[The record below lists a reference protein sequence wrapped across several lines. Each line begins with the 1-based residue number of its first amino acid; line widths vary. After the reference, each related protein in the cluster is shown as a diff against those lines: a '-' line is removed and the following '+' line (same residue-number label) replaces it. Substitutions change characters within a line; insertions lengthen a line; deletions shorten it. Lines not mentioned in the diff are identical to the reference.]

1 MRRGYFKSFGF
12 RLNLWYGAVF
22 SVTTGILLFLFY
34 WLLEQAVLQKDV
46 QALQMQIRD
55 YSRLYRDQGL
65 PGLDRWIQ
73 ERKAAGE
80 LQSFFVRITTSEG
93 REVFLAAS
101 ENWLKSESFQW
112 GSLVFKARELLRI
125 PESEEKDLI
134 LMESEFWNGQRLMVG
149 RRTDNQ
155 ELWLKPFRKIFIG
168 GMVPVVLMGFVGGGF
183 LVKRSL
189 DPLRRI
195 SATVQTIIDTGKLD
209 RRVDL
214 PRTEGELT
222 QLARQFNQM
231 LEQNQH
237 LINSMRE
244 SLDNVAHDLR
254 TPLTRL
260 RNAAEAA
267 LHDPQVSEGVAS
279 EALADCIEES
289 EKLLTML
296 QSLMSIAEAEAGVM
310 KLNRVST
317 DMGELL
323 QEASDLYEQ
332 VAEDKAIVIQLDI
345 KPRVIAMVDPHHLR
359 LVLAN
364 LLDNA
369 IKYSEEGS
377 RVLLGVEPQGD
388 EVLVKVSDQGVGILP
403 SDLGKIW
410 DRLYRADKSR
420 SQRGLGL
427 GLSLVKAIVEAHH
440 GRVEVSSQPNRGSVF
455 KVYLPTY
462 LPAGLN
468 PSGELKD

>member
-1 MRRGYFKSFGF
+1 
-12 RLNLWYGAVF
+12 
-22 SVTTGILLFLFY
+22 
-34 WLLEQAVLQKDV
+34 
-46 QALQMQIRD
+46 
-55 YSRLYRDQGL
+55 
-65 PGLDRWIQ
+65 
-73 ERKAAGE
+73 
-80 LQSFFVRITTSEG
+80 
-93 REVFLAAS
+93 
-101 ENWLKSESFQW
+101 
-112 GSLVFKARELLRI
+112 
-125 PESEEKDLI
+125 
-134 LMESEFWNGQRLMVG
+134 
-149 RRTDNQ
+149 
-155 ELWLKPFRKIFIG
+155 
-168 GMVPVVLMGFVGGGF
+168 
-183 LVKRSL
+183 
-189 DPLRRI
+189 
-195 SATVQTIIDTGKLD
+195 
-209 RRVDL
+209 
-214 PRTEGELT
+214 
-222 QLARQFNQM
+222 
-231 LEQNQH
+231 
-237 LINSMRE
+237 
-244 SLDNVAHDLR
+244 
-254 TPLTRL
+254 
-260 RNAAEAA
+260 
-267 LHDPQVSEGVAS
+267 VAS

>member
-1 MRRGYFKSFGF
+1 
-12 RLNLWYGAVF
+12 
-22 SVTTGILLFLFY
+22 
-34 WLLEQAVLQKDV
+34 
-46 QALQMQIRD
+46 
-55 YSRLYRDQGL
+55 
-65 PGLDRWIQ
+65 
-73 ERKAAGE
+73 
-80 LQSFFVRITTSEG
+80 
-93 REVFLAAS
+93 
-101 ENWLKSESFQW
+101 
-112 GSLVFKARELLRI
+112 
-125 PESEEKDLI
+125 
-134 LMESEFWNGQRLMVG
+134 
-149 RRTDNQ
+149 
-155 ELWLKPFRKIFIG
+155 
-168 GMVPVVLMGFVGGGF
+168 
-183 LVKRSL
+183 
-189 DPLRRI
+189 
-195 SATVQTIIDTGKLD
+195 
-209 RRVDL
+209 
-214 PRTEGELT
+214 
-222 QLARQFNQM
+222 
-231 LEQNQH
+231 
-237 LINSMRE
+237 
-244 SLDNVAHDLR
+244 
-254 TPLTRL
+254 
-260 RNAAEAA
+260 
-267 LHDPQVSEGVAS
+267 VAS

-345 KPRVIAMVDPHHLR
+345 KPKVIAMVDPHHLR

>member
-1 MRRGYFKSFGF
+1 
-12 RLNLWYGAVF
+12 
-22 SVTTGILLFLFY
+22 
-34 WLLEQAVLQKDV
+34 
-46 QALQMQIRD
+46 
-55 YSRLYRDQGL
+55 
-65 PGLDRWIQ
+65 
-73 ERKAAGE
+73 
-80 LQSFFVRITTSEG
+80 
-93 REVFLAAS
+93 
-101 ENWLKSESFQW
+101 
-112 GSLVFKARELLRI
+112 
-125 PESEEKDLI
+125 
-134 LMESEFWNGQRLMVG
+134 
-149 RRTDNQ
+149 
-155 ELWLKPFRKIFIG
+155 
-168 GMVPVVLMGFVGGGF
+168 
-183 LVKRSL
+183 
-189 DPLRRI
+189 
-195 SATVQTIIDTGKLD
+195 
-209 RRVDL
+209 
-214 PRTEGELT
+214 
-222 QLARQFNQM
+222 
-231 LEQNQH
+231 
-237 LINSMRE
+237 
-244 SLDNVAHDLR
+244 
-254 TPLTRL
+254 
-260 RNAAEAA
+260 
-267 LHDPQVSEGVAS
+267 
-279 EALADCIEES
+279 
-289 EKLLTML
+289 
-296 QSLMSIAEAEAGVM
+296 MSIAEAEAGVM

-377 RVLLGVEPQGD
+377 RVQLGVEPQGD